1 MASEVRI
8 DRCADAPSKDASRK
22 INIRELIG
30 VYAGSNAGYYVR
42 QFEWISQ
49 RGFARLTLNWAA
61 VFGGP
66 VWAASRHLW
75 GLCWY
80 VAIADMVG
88 LIVLGRGLWG
98 HAHKG
103 ESTDGLDG
111 IAVGISGLVL
121 LVAFRAVTGLA
132 ANWAYQQSFAR
143 WRSKRSLPTGISQ
156 KGGLIGLLL
165 MIAFYP
171 LTVFS
176 FSAPEL
182 PQLMEKFPTRRA
194 LKLDTARMM
203 DHIVDWMIIHLE
215 TFFDSITMGIRIVLN
230 GLELIFVA
238 TPWPVMFLVI
248 IFLAWRASGPKVALF
263 SGISLLYV
271 GLFGFWEKAMST
283 FSLVGAAV
291 FICIFLGM
299 PLGICCAKSKRLYTL
314 IRPILDVMQTV
325 PSFVYL
331 IPAVAFFSVGKPP
344 GILATL
350 VFAMPPLIRLTAL
363 GIMQVPNS
371 VREAAVAFGANP
383 RQLLF
388 KVELPLA
395 IPSIMTGINQST
407 MMSLSMVVVAALIG
421 AGGLGY
427 DVLFALQHV
436 EIGNGVLAGAAIAVL
451 AMVLD
456 RVIQGLVNPFRV
468 DSSKEVGQTYNV

>member
-1 MASEVRI
+1 MPSEART
-8 DRCADAPSKDASRK
+8 DGGADAPSKDASRQTDSG
-22 INIRELIG
+22 ELIEA
-30 VYAGSNAGYYVR
+30 YAGPNAGYYLR
-42 QFEWISQ
+42 QFERMSQ
-49 RGFARLTLNWAA
+49 RGFAGLGLNWAA
-61 VFGGP
+61 AFGGP

-75 GLCWY
+75 GLFWC
-80 VAIADMVG
+80 VAVADVGG

-103 ESTDGLDG
+103 AAAADADG
-111 IAVGISGLVL
+111 IAVVISGLVL
-121 LVAFRAVTGLA
+121 LAACRAVTGVA
-132 ANWAYQQSFAR
+132 ANWAFQQRFTL
-143 WRSKRSLPTGISQ
+143 WRSDRSLPTGSSW
-156 KGGLIGLLL
+156 KGGLGGLCL
-165 MIAFYP
+165 MIAIYP
-171 LTVFS
+171 LTVYR
-176 FSAPEL
+176 FSAPEV
-182 PQLMEKFPTRRA
+182 PQLLEKFPTTRA
-194 LKLDTARMM
+194 IKLETARAM
-203 DHIVDWMIIHLE
+203 DNIVDWMVIHLE
-215 TFFDSITMGIRIVLN
+215 TFFDSITMGIRTILN
-230 GLELIFVA
+230 FLELIFVT
-238 TPWPVMFLVI
+238 TPWPVTFLVI
-248 IFLAWRASGPKVALF
+248 VLLAWRAAGPKVALF
-263 SGISLLYV
+263 SGVSLLYV

-291 FICIFLGM
+291 CICILLGA
-299 PLGICCAKSKRLYTL
+299 PVGIWCAKNKRLYT
-314 IRPILDVMQTV
+314 IVRPILDVMQTV

-350 VFAMPPLIRLTAL
+350 VFAMPPMIRLTAL

-371 VREAAVAFGANP
+371 VREAAVAFGATP

-421 AGGLGY
+421 ARGLGY

-436 EIGNGVLAGAAIAVL
+436 EIGNGVLAGAAIALL

-456 RVIQGLVNPFRV
+456 RIVQGTR
-468 DSSKEVGQTYNV
+468 EVVQSGE

>member
-1 MASEVRI
+1 MTSEVRT
-8 DRCADAPSKDASRK
+8 DGGADAPAKDAYRK
-22 INIRELIG
+22 TDSGELIKA
-30 VYAGSNAGYYVR
+30 YAGPNAGYYLR
-42 QFEWISQ
+42 QFERMSR
-49 RGFARLTLNWAA
+49 RGFPGLGLNWAA
-61 VFGGP
+61 AFGGP

-75 GLCWY
+75 GLFWC
-80 VAIADMVG
+80 VAVADVVG

-103 ESTDGLDG
+103 AAAADVDG
-111 IAVGISGLVL
+111 IAVVMSGLVL
-121 LVAFRAVTGLA
+121 LTACRAVTGIA
-132 ANWAYQQSFAR
+132 ANWAYQERFAL
-143 WRSKRSLPTGISQ
+143 WRSDRSLPTGRSR
-156 KGGLIGLLL
+156 KDGLAGLFL
-165 MIAFYP
+165 MIAIYP
-171 LTVFS
+171 LTVYR
-176 FSAPEL
+176 FSAPEVPPL
-182 PQLMEKFPTRRA
+182 LEKFPTTRA
-194 LKLDTARMM
+194 IKLETARAM
-203 DHIVDWMIIHLE
+203 DNIVDWMIIHLE
-215 TFFDSITMGIRIVLN
+215 TFFDSITIGIRTVLN
-230 GLELIFVA
+230 FLELIFVT
-238 TPWPVMFLVI
+238 TPWPVTFLVI
-248 IFLAWRASGPKVALF
+248 VLLAWRASGPKVALF
-263 SGISLLYV
+263 SGVSLLYV

-291 FICIFLGM
+291 CICILLGA
-299 PLGICCAKSKRLYTL
+299 PVGIWCAKNKRLYT
-314 IRPILDVMQTV
+314 IVRPILDVMQTV

-350 VFAMPPLIRLTAL
+350 VFAMPPMIRLTAL

-371 VREAAVAFGANP
+371 VREAAVAFGATP

-436 EIGNGVLAGAAIAVL
+436 EIGNGVLAGAAIALL

-456 RVIQGLVNPFRV
+456 RIVEGTR
-468 DSSKEVGQTYNV
+468 EVVHCGE